1 MEATKLPK
9 EVFGLDVSADLV
21 QQVVVSQ
28 SSNRRI
34 NIAHTKDRSEKRGGG
49 AKPWRQKGTG
59 RARHGSRRSPIWK
72 GGGITFGPR
81 KEKNYKKKIPLVMKR
96 KALLMVLSEK
106 AREKN
111 ILIFN
116 NLKVK
121 GKTKEVVD
129 ILSKLKIG
137 TSSCLIV
144 LPEHDAL
151 FVKATNNIQKVSV
164 MTAKDLNAL
173 DLMSFKYIV
182 LNNDSIKKIKETFV
196 K

>member
-1 MEATKLPK
+1 MRVIHKPAVNMAARST
-9 EVFGLDVSADLV
+9 FG
-21 QQVVVSQ
+21 
-28 SSNRRI
+28 SNKIYI
-34 NIAHTKDRSEKRGGG
+34 NPSP
-49 AKPWRQKGTG
+49 AKPIISFNQSFFPVNLGE
-59 RARHGSRRSPIWK
+59 S
-72 GGGITFGPR
+72 
-81 KEKNYKKKIPLVMKR
+81 
-96 KALLMVLSEK
+96 
-106 AREKN
+106 
-111 ILIFN
+111 IFN